1 MRAEIIP
8 GGTLLGSLPPY
19 AWMSAQTTPLAAQPS
34 DQALAAP

>member
-19 AWMSAQTTPLAAQPS
+19 AWMRAQTTPLAAQPS